1 MANNNHDMRT
11 VYALPERQRNPYP
24 RGSAKHTRRANLNR
38 NIRAHLRHDAQR
50 CKEDGQQLQRM
61 QLAYDE
67 HYTHVNNIH
76 NGFYSDWN
84 VDRRHI
90 EYDEVLIFRWV
101 KIYNIA
107 RSLILDITDVASNA
121 MVAQM
126 TNLLWIKA
134 TRLRTLAAN
143 GTFTRTST
151 RWATPMNTA
160 RMDHFRQHLAALTQ
174 EPILTPAYQFPTLN
188 RLLMTREDIE
198 DEQQIAIGNM
208 APPPMHHTT
217 F

>member
-1 MANNNHDMRT
+1 MTNNNSNMRT

-24 RGSAKHTRRANLNR
+24 RGSAKHTCRANLNR

-50 CKEDGQQLQRM
+50 CKIDGQQLQRM
-61 QLAYDE
+61 KLASDT
-67 HYTHVNNIH
+67 HLTHVNNIH
-76 NGFYSDWN
+76 RGFYSALN
-84 VDRRHI
+84 NFH
-90 EYDEVLIFRWV
+90 YDEVLIFRWV

-107 RSLILDITDVASNA
+107 RSLIIDIADIASNA

-126 TNLLWIKA
+126 TNLLWTKA
-134 TRLRTLAAN
+134 TRIRTLAAN

-151 RWATPMNTA
+151 RRATPMNET
-160 RMDHFRQHLAALTQ
+160 RMEHFRQHLAALTQ

-188 RLLMTREDIE
+188 RLLILMTREDTE

-208 APPPMHHTT
+208 APPPLHYTP